1 MKNQWTNTITGYI
14 KVKIKGQGT
23 ERFINR
29 MLKEG
34 IQVWDAKN
42 MGTETVVFYMKLSD
56 VPQLRK
62 AVRNSGCKVSF
73 LERRGGPFFALKLKR
88 YSGLVVGVMM
98 FFMIIF
104 ILSNMIWG
112 IKIEGASPAIEHQIS
127 KELDDM
133 NIKVG
138 KLQFA
143 VGDMED
149 IQKELSERVPSIT
162 WIGVQLEGT
171 TFHFQV
177 VEKKQPKKNSADLY
191 VNLISAKKATI
202 VQTMVERGQGL
213 VEKHQVVSKGQIL
226 VSGFIGKEDNQK
238 FVGAKGKVM
247 GEAWYK
253 TSVEVPLETNLYV
266 FNGDAKN
273 KYSLSFG
280 NAHVPIWGFGEHN
293 FKEYEVEEDEKT
305 FKFLKWEVPIAF
317 HKKIY
322 RSKEKV
328 TRIYTKIEAEKQA
341 MNMGKKDVLKNAP
354 DDATILNEKILK
366 NQLDNGKVKMTI
378 HYKVLEN
385 IAIGQPMIQ
394 GD

>member
-1 MKNQWTNTITGYI
+1 MKNQWTNNITGYM
-14 KVKIKGQGT
+14 KVQVSGRGI
-23 ERFINR
+23 ERLINK

-34 IQVWDAKN
+34 IQIWNAKN
-42 MGTETVVFYMKLSD
+42 MGTEVVVFYMKLQD
-56 VPQLRK
+56 VPNLRN
-62 AVRNSGCKVSF
+62 AVRNTGCKVSF
-73 LERRGGPFFALKLKR
+73 LERKGGPFFALKLKK

-98 FFMIIF
+98 FFIIIF
-104 ILSNMIWG
+104 FLSNMIWD
-112 IKIEGASPAIEHQIS
+112 IKIDGASPAVEHQVK
-127 KELDDM
+127 KELDKM

-138 KLQFA
+138 KLRFT

-149 IQKELSERVPSIT
+149 IQKDLSERVPAIT

-177 VEKKQPKKNSADLY
+177 VEKKQPKKNNADLY
-191 VNLISAKKATI
+191 VNLVSAKKATI

-213 VEKHQVVSKGQIL
+213 VEKHQVVNKGQLL

-247 GEAWYK
+247 AEAWYK
-253 TSVEVPLETNLYV
+253 TSVEVPLETNLSV

-280 NAHVPIWGFGEHN
+280 KIEIPIWGFGQHN
-293 FKEYEVEEDEKT
+293 FKEFEVEENLKP
-305 FKFLKWEVPIAF
+305 FMFFKWELPIAY

-328 TRIYTKIEAEKQA
+328 TRIYTRPEAEKQA
-341 MNMGKKDVLKNAP
+341 LEMGKNDVLKLAP
-354 DDATILNEKILK
+354 EDAKIMNEKILK
-366 NQLDNGKVKMTI
+366 NHFENGKVKMTI
-378 HYKVLEN
+378 HYQVLEN

>member
-14 KVKIKGQGT
+14 KVKIEGQGT

-29 MLKEG
+29 MLKEN
-34 IQVWDAKN
+34 IQVWNAKN
-42 MGTETVVFYMKLSD
+42 MGTETVVFYIKLSD
-56 VPQLRK
+56 VPNLRK

-73 LERRGGPFFALKLKR
+73 LERRGGPFFALKLKK

-127 KELDDM
+127 KELDEM

-143 VGDMED
+143 IGDMED

-213 VEKHQVVSKGQIL
+213 VEKHQVVNKGQIL
-226 VSGFIGKEDNQK
+226 VSGFVGREDNQK

-247 GEAWYK
+247 AETWYK
-253 TSVEVPLETNLYV
+253 TTVEVPLETNLYV
-266 FNGDAKN
+266 FNGDAKS
-273 KYSLSFG
+273 KYSLSLG
-280 NAHVPIWGFGEHN
+280 NFDMPIWGFGEHN
-293 FKEYEVEEDEKT
+293 FKEYEVEEDQKT
-305 FKFLKWEVPIAF
+305 FKFLKWELPVAY

-328 TRIYTKIEAEKQA
+328 TRVYTKSEAEKQA
-341 MNMGKKDVLKNAP
+341 LKMGKKDVLKIAP
-354 DDATILNEKILK
+354 DEATIMNEKILK
-366 NQLDNGKVKMTI
+366 NQLGNGKVKMTI
-378 HYKVLEN
+378 HYQVLEN